1 MAISRR
7 RFVAYAGLLSAL
19 APLQMLHARPA
30 QANVRRNGSLRPD
43 PLGLLELP
51 EGFQY
56 RILSRSGQ
64 LMSDGSRAPGL
75 PDGMAAFAGENNT
88 IILVRNHELAPVAL
102 FPVTASSNLL
112 YDSRTSGGTSTLIV
126 DSRRRLVRQFASLA
140 GTLTNCAG
148 GPTPWGSWLSC
159 EENISTPDNNPL
171 VSKRHGYVFEVPSSA
186 TSPVAPVPLVAMG
199 RFSHEAAAVDPQ
211 SGIVYLTED
220 QGDSLFYRF
229 IPNQPG
235 NLAAGGQ
242 LQALRIID
250 QPQAITRTG
259 FTVGVSLAV
268 DWVTISE
275 VDPAGDTVRVEG
287 FSKGAAQFA
296 RGEGMTFDPVSGAVF
311 FCCTSG
317 GNNGEG
323 QIWRYQPSASTLE
336 LFCQPDDAL
345 QLQSPDNVTISPFG
359 GLFVCEDG
367 DGSDNL
373 IYITPVGLPVLFARN
388 VFNDSEF
395 AGATFSPDGQTL
407 FVNIQVPGY
416 TLAIWGP
423 WQQWTND
430 QID

>member
-1 MAISRR
+1 
-7 RFVAYAGLLSAL
+7 
-19 APLQMLHARPA
+19 
-30 QANVRRNGSLRPD
+30 
-43 PLGLLELP
+43 
-51 EGFQY
+51 
-56 RILSRSGQ
+56 
-64 LMSDGSRAPGL
+64 
-75 PDGMAAFAGENNT
+75 
-88 IILVRNHELAPVAL
+88 
-102 FPVTASSNLL
+102 
-112 YDSRTSGGTSTLIV
+112 
-126 DSRRRLVRQFASLA
+126 
-140 GTLTNCAG
+140 
-148 GPTPWGSWLSC
+148 
-159 EENISTPDNNPL
+159 
-171 VSKRHGYVFEVPSSA
+171 
-186 TSPVAPVPLVAMG
+186 LVAMG
-199 RFSHEAAAVDPQ
+199 RFTHEAAAVDPQ

-229 IPNQPG
+229 IPTQAG

-268 DWVTISE
+268 DWVTIVD
-275 VDPAGDTVRVEG
+275 VDPVEDTVRVEG

-323 QIWRYQPSASTLE
+323 QIWRYQPTASTLE

-345 QLQSPDNVTISPFG
+345 QLQSPDNVTVSPYG

-373 IYITPVGLPVLFARN
+373 IYITPAGEPVLFARN

-395 AGATFSPDGQTL
+395 AGATFSPDSQTL

-423 WQQWTND
+423 WQQWTNE
-430 QID
+430 QLG